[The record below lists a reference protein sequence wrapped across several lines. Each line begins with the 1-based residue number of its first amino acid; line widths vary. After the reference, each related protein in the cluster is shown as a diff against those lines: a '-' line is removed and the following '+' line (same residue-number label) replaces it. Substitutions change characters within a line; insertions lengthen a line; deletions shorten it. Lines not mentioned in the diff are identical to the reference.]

1 MESGFALAGDWSLM
15 TCLRDKFRVPALGT
29 ISSQQSTFK
38 KLQLMC
44 ANRSILLIPV
54 LAMVLPVFV
63 PMQSFAQSPLGAD
76 MPQVGFS
83 ARKIFLMLFLM
94 LGPIQILVP
103 FMAIVG
109 NCAHSFRRRMAT
121 RAILFSAAALA
132 VAGLLGRTMLEN
144 FDISVPVLAMTG
156 GIILLLVALRTVLQ
170 QSADVPDR
178 PTEPGQA
185 LPDLGLALTPLAF
198 PTIVT
203 PYGIAAVI
211 VFATLASDRHAEG
224 LTVAAIVLLILA
236 LDWVAMMF
244 AETIL
249 RWIGTALQV
258 LAVVLGV
265 TQAALGLQI
274 VLHSLSMITG

>member
-1 MESGFALAGDWSLM
+1 M
-15 TCLRDKFRVPALGT
+15 TWLRDMIPGGALFYALGPSSSRQLIHHEQPRLRRAGSQSIPR
-29 ISSQQSTFK
+29 IS
-38 KLQLMC
+38 
-44 ANRSILLIPV
+44 I
-54 LAMVLPVFV
+54 LAMVLPSLFAV
-63 PMQSFAQSPLGAD
+63 QSFAQSPLGAG
-76 MPQVGFS
+76 MPEVEFG
-83 ARKIFLMLFLM
+83 ARKMFLMLFLM

-103 FMAIVG
+103 FMTIAG
-109 NCAHSFRRRMAT
+109 NSAPSFRRRMAT
-121 RAILFSAAALA
+121 RAILYSAAALA

-144 FDISVPVLAMTG
+144 FEISVPVLAMTG

-170 QSADVPDR
+170 QSAGLPDR
-178 PTEPGQA
+178 PTEPGQP
-185 LPDLGLALTPLAF
+185 PDLGLALTPLAF

-211 VFATLASDRHAEG
+211 VFATLASGRQG

-274 VLHSLSMITG
+274 ILHSLSMIAR